1 METKKSTLEETK
13 SSTAK
18 VGGGDSEDTS
28 SKPQKKG
35 LSSFAKVGIVL
46 AIFLILVGAASVW
59 YYTANPAQ
67 ESSETEQQSAA
78 ASDSDDESKTAATT
92 SNSNSSTSSKSSSS
106 SSSSSNSNSKS
117 SSSQKS
123 YSYDDDYDYSYS
135 SSSSKSSASDRRQT
149 YAHTYDDGWSYM
161 EYNDGSAEITDGWGM
176 VARDTDGDGE
186 LDKIS
191 TDSGETWEDFE

>member
-1 METKKSTLEETK
+1 MATENTASEE
-13 SSTAK
+13 AK
-18 VGGGDSEDTS
+18 PAADRISDGNTENDPSG
-28 SKPQKKG
+28 PQKKG

-46 AIFLILVGAASVW
+46 AIILILVGAASVW
-59 YYTANPAQ
+59 YYTANPP
-67 ESSETEQQSAA
+67 EKSTETEQHSAA
-78 ASDSDDESKTAATT
+78 TSDSDDESEAVSPT
-92 SNSNSSTSSKSSSS
+92 SKSSSSTSSKSSSS
-106 SSSSSNSNSKS
+106 SSSSSNSSSKS

-123 YSYDDDYDYSYS
+123 YSYDDDDDYSHS